1 MGNSSKQN
9 RLTRPEQRENVLLA
23 ARNRK
28 MARSA
33 HAFVRGS
40 TASFYAWLQKPPV
53 EKMPAGPSIWICGDC
68 HVGNLGP
75 IAHPSGRL
83 DIQIRDL
90 DQTVIGNPAHDLIRL
105 GLSLASAARGSDL
118 PGVTTAKMIE
128 QLIEGYELAFADKDE
143 TERDSSERPASVHL
157 VMKEAATRSWKNL
170 AKERL
175 EDTKPTIPLGKRFWP
190 LTDEERQAI
199 RELFGIGHIRR
210 LATML
215 RSREDDAPVELID
228 AAYWMKGCSS
238 LGALRY
244 AALLQVGKGKDRQIC
259 LMDLKEAVAPAAP
272 HDPDA
277 QMPADNADR
286 VVEGARHL
294 SPNVGERMRSAGLL
308 DRAIFVRELLPQ
320 DLKLEI
326 AELSQEE
333 AVKAARFLAGVVGT
347 AHARQMDD
355 STRRTWLRELQR
367 NRAQNI
373 DAPPWLWKNIVE
385 LMANHEGAYLEHCRQ
400 YALNDAA

>member
-1 MGNSSKQN
+1 L
-9 RLTRPEQRENVLLA
+9 RA

-40 TASFYAWLQKPPV
+40 TASFYDWLQKPPV

-75 IAHPSGRL
+75 IAHPSGRV

-90 DQTVIGNPAHDLIRL
+90 DQTVVGNPAHDLIRL

-118 PGVTTAKMIE
+118 PGVTTAKMME
-128 QLIEGYELAFADKDE
+128 QLIEGYELAFADKDA
-143 TERDSSERPASVHL
+143 TGTDSSERPASVHL
-157 VMKEAATRSWKNL
+157 VMKEAASRSWKKL
-170 AKERL
+170 ARERL
-175 EDTKPTIPLGKRFWP
+175 ENTKPTIPLGKRFWP
-190 LTDEERQAI
+190 LMDEERQAI

-238 LGALRY
+238 LGGLRY

-259 LMDLKEAVAPAAP
+259 LMDLKEAGAPAAP
-272 HDPDA
+272 HDANA
-277 QMPADNADR
+277 QMPADNGER

-294 SPNVGERMRSAGLL
+294 SPNVGERMRSARVL

-326 AELSQEE
+326 AQLSQEE

-347 AHARQMDD
+347 AHARQMDQP
-355 STRRTWLRELQR
+355 TQKAWLTELQR

-373 DAPPWLWKNIVE
+373 DAPSWLWKNIVE
-385 LMANHEGAYLEHCRQ
+385 LMASHEGAYLEHCRQ
-400 YALNDAA
+400 YALNDAV